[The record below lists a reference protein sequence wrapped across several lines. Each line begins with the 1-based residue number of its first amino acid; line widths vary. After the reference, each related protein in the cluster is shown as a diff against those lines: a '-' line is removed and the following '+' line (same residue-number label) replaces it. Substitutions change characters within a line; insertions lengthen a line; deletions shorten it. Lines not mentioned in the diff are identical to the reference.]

1 MEELVTEARINQNA
15 ADTMDAA
22 VADLLGVNRTDV
34 ICLDILARLGTVPA
48 GRLAEESR
56 LTTGAITAVLDRLE
70 KAGYVR
76 RAADPTDRRR
86 VLVETTDRF
95 RELAELAWGPVAEE
109 LIASGT
115 RFTREQLDGIGEFLR
130 LGSELSYRRAEELS
144 EGNRPEEAPKARR
157 QGAAPTGE
165 HP

>member
-1 MEELVTEARINQNA
+1 MAEIITESRINQNA

-34 ICLDILARLGTVPA
+34 LCLDILARLGTVPA

-70 KAGYVR
+70 QAGYVR
-76 RAADPTDRRR
+76 RLDDPADRRR

-95 RELAELAWGPVAEE
+95 RELAEHAWGPVAEE
-109 LIASGT
+109 LLSSGS
-115 RFTREQLDGIGEFLR
+115 RFTREQLDGIREFLR
-130 LGSELSYRRAEELS
+130 FGTELSYRRAEELS
-144 EGNRPEEAPKARR
+144 AEGRSR
-157 QGAAPTGE
+157 
-165 HP
+165 

>member
-1 MEELVTEARINQNA
+1 MAEIITDSRINQNA

-34 ICLDILARLGTVPA
+34 LCLDILARLGTVPA

-70 KAGYVR
+70 QAGYVR
-76 RAADPTDRRR
+76 RLHDPADRRR

-95 RELAELAWGPVAEE
+95 RELAEHAWGPVAEE
-109 LIASGT
+109 LLSSGS
-115 RFTREQLDGIGEFLR
+115 RFTREQLDGIREFLR
-130 LGSELSYRRAEELS
+130 LGTELSYRRAEELS
-144 EGNRPEEAPKARR
+144 AEARSR
-157 QGAAPTGE
+157 
-165 HP
+165 

>member
-1 MEELVTEARINQNA
+1 
-15 ADTMDAA
+15 MDAA

-34 ICLDILARLGTVPA
+34 ICLDILARLGTVTA
-48 GRLAEESR
+48 GRLSEESR

-76 RAADPTDRRR
+76 RVADPTDRRR

-95 RELAELAWGPVAEE
+95 RKLAEHAWGPVADE
-109 LIASGT
+109 LIASGI
-115 RFTREQLDGIGEFLR
+115 RFTRDQLDGIREFLR
-130 LGSELSYRRAEELS
+130 LGSELSYRRAEELFEEIRPD
-144 EGNRPEEAPKARR
+144 EGRKARR
-157 QGAAPTGE
+157 QGAARTGE